1 MTHWIELGT
10 ALFVYVVV
18 LIVPGPNMVIV
29 YNYSVQKNATASVLS
44 GVGYGIA
51 ATVLA
56 ILSYI
61 GISALKDKIPHLEEI
76 MFIVSGSLLIWFG
89 CKIKIVTDLQNTDHK
104 KQTKGISYLFS
115 AFMLNI
121 SNPKAIALLTS
132 IYGGI
137 LAAILPYEAV
147 VFILF
152 CFLLEV
158 IWYYI
163 LWRIFSSDFIVG
175 VSSKFISK
183 ITYISKTLLIVMGGY
198 FLIHSMVA
206 LINL

>member
-10 ALFVYVVV
+10 ALFAYVIV

-29 YNYSVQKNATASVLS
+29 YNYSVQKNATASILS
-44 GVGYGIA
+44 GLGYGITTA
-51 ATVLA
+51 VLA

-61 GISALKDKIPHLEEI
+61 GISALQDKIPHLEEI
-76 MFIVSGSLLIWFG
+76 MFIVSGLLLIWFG
-89 CKIKIVTDLQNTDHK
+89 CKIKIVTDLQKTDHK
-104 KQTKGISYLFS
+104 KPAKGISYLFS

-121 SNPKAIALLTS
+121 ANPKTLGLLIS

-137 LAAILPYEAV
+137 LATILRYEAV

-152 CFLLEV
+152 CFLMEV
-158 IWYYI
+158 SWYYI

-175 VSSKFISK
+175 ISSKFIYK